1 MRKLLI
7 ALTMGLCAM
16 ALQPASAAAAEKGS
30 AAEATA
36 LVKKAVAFIKANG
49 RDKAF
54 AEFNSPTGQ
63 FKDRDLYIFVQDN
76 KGTTLAHGGN
86 PRLVGKNTT
95 ELKDAEGVYF
105 IKKMIEVAGAKGS
118 GWVDYKWLDP
128 VSKNI
133 EQKSTYVE
141 KYEDLVV
148 GCGIYK

>member
-1 MRKLLI
+1 M
-7 ALTMGLCAM
+7 
-16 ALQPASAAAAEKGS
+16 
-30 AAEATA
+30 
-36 LVKKAVAFIKANG
+36 
-49 RDKAF
+49 
-54 AEFNSPTGQ
+54 
-63 FKDRDLYIFVQDN
+63 
-76 KGTTLAHGGN
+76 AHGGN

-105 IKKMIEVAGAKGS
+105 IKKMIEVAGAKGN

-128 VSKNI
+128 VSKEI